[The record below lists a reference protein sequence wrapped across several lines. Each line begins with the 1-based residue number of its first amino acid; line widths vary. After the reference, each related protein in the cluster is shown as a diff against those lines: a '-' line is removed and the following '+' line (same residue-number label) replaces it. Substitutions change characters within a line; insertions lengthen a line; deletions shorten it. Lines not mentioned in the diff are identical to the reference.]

1 MKRILIAAVL
11 VGALVQAGAASAG
24 CMATVGLAPPPVG
37 IDPGTTWTA
46 ELTILQHGV
55 RPLPN
60 ADTARPTVT
69 IVNTETGVERT
80 FVARSTKDPAVF
92 AANVVFPSK
101 GSWSYQVYDDFTSEG
116 GQPVP
121 CAQTHSFA
129 AVSVGGVPTGGS
141 GGGGEPPTPAPAEPV
156 PAAAPA
162 DGGEGFPV
170 WPVVGGALA
179 ALAALALSVALLRRR
194 RSAHGPEVATH

>member
-24 CMATVGLAPPPVG
+24 CMATVGLAPPPAG

-46 ELTILQHGV
+46 ELTILQHGIN
-55 RPLPN
+55 PLPN

-69 IVNTETGVERT
+69 IVNTETGAKRT

-92 AANVVFPSK
+92 VAKVVFPSK

-121 CAQTHSFA
+121 CAQTHSFT
-129 AVSVGGVPTGGS
+129 AVSVGGVPTGG
-141 GGGGEPPTPAPAEPV
+141 GGSEPPAPTPANPV

-179 ALAALALSVALLRRR
+179 ALAALTLSLALLRRR
-194 RSAHGPEVATH
+194 RGAHAPGVATH

>member
-24 CMATVGLAPPPVG
+24 CMATVGLAPPPAG
-37 IDPGTTWTA
+37 IDPGATWTA

-69 IVNTETGVERT
+69 IVNTKTGVERT
-80 FVARSTKDPAVF
+80 FAARSTKDPAVF
-92 AANVVFPSK
+92 VANVVFPSK
-101 GSWSYQVYDDFTSEG
+101 GSWSYQVYDDFSSEG

-121 CAQTHSFA
+121 CAQTHTFS
-129 AVSVGGVPTGGS
+129 AVSVGGVPT
-141 GGGGEPPTPAPAEPV
+141 GGGGEPPTPAPANPL
-156 PAAAPA
+156 PAAASA

-179 ALAALALSVALLRRR
+179 ALAALAVSVALFRRR
-194 RSAHGPEVATH
+194 RGAHAPEVATH

>member
-24 CMATVGLAPPPVG
+24 CMATVGLAPPPTG
-37 IDPGTTWTA
+37 IAPGNTWTA
-46 ELTILQHGV
+46 ELTVLQHGV

-69 IVNTETGVERT
+69 IVNTETGAQKT

-92 AANVVFPSK
+92 VAQVVFPTR
-101 GSWSYQVYDDFTSEG
+101 GSWSYQVYDDFSSEG

-129 AVSVGGVPTGGS
+129 AVGVGGAPAG
-141 GGGGEPPTPAPAEPV
+141 GGGGEPPAPAPANPV
-156 PAAAPA
+156 PAVAPA
-162 DGGEGFPV
+162 GDGEGFPV

-179 ALAALALSVALLRRR
+179 ALAALAVSVALLRRR
-194 RSAHGPEVATH
+194 RGAHAPGMVTH